1 MNEPSETRNDQDTW
15 VAAYLQQHPD
25 FFLRRP
31 DILSNL
37 SIPHETGEAVSLI
50 EHQIKVLRKQTDNYR
65 QQLEELVA
73 VARENDQ
80 LNRRLHRL
88 TLAMIEAEDLQEL
101 LNTLQDELRTQF
113 AADAVEL
120 KLF

>member
-1 MNEPSETRNDQDTW
+1 MNEPSETRTDQDTW

-65 QQLEELVA
+65 KQLEELVA
-73 VARENDQ
+73 VAREND
-80 LNRRLHRL
+80 LVPGR
-88 TLAMIEAEDLQEL
+88 
-101 LNTLQDELRTQF
+101 
-113 AADAVEL
+113 
-120 KLF
+120 